1 MAPAETTVRDR
12 EAAGRPLPAPGG
24 LRRPASAFCQAWKGD
39 DRGARGR
46 LWDEGR
52 RPPFRDV
59 RPTAGDGDRGGHGE
73 ARDFRGQG
81 AALLAARTAAPH
93 HLRLLLLAGQ
103 PGALAVL
110 PAAGC
115 LWTQDRLCLA

>member
-59 RPTAGDGDRGGHGE
+59 RPTAGDGDRGAMEKRAIFGGKV
-73 ARDFRGQG
+73 
-81 AALLAARTAAPH
+81 LPY
-93 HLRLLLLAGQ
+93 LLLAPQ
-103 PGALAVL
+103 LLITFVFFYWPANQALWQSFL
-110 PAAGC
+110 
-115 LWTQDRLCLA
+115 LQDAFGLRT